1 MASAKPP
8 FAEQENLSAIYPV
21 HNVRNL
27 SGSDRFAAPPTLCP
41 EFLAKYPDGRLFA
54 AAARRRI

>member
-1 MASAKPP
+1 
-8 FAEQENLSAIYPV
+8 
-21 HNVRNL
+21 VRWAL
-27 SGSDRFAAPPTLCP
+27 ATARDSPTLCP